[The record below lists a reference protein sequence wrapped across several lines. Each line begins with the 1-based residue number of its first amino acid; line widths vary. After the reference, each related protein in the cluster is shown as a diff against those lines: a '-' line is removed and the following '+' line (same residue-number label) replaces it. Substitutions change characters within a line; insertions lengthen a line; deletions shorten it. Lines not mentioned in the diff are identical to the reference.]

1 MSRADYQ
8 NEYGRDLSAQACDRQ
23 LYSLKRSTVRAGVL
37 QAQID
42 QAQVLYDTL
51 LDTLTGRDLRWAQ
64 GKQLNVLG
72 RIVGQSREVVSRS
85 EDQWLRADDVLGSP
99 DNSPVWLAGV
109 PSYGQRLADDDEF
122 RLRIYGKIAKN
133 HTKHGS
139 LPEILWFVRQA
150 FGIDCGLQRI
160 GPLEGVLLVRDN
172 IPRYLLQELT
182 HMFSNTRADHQY
194 LLPLPAGARLTGI
207 ILRPANGFGPDMQSG
222 AADLAVG
229 VVVIRFMLG

>member
-8 NEYGRDLSAQACDRQ
+8 SEYGRDLSAQACDRQ
-23 LYSLKRSTVRAGVL
+23 LYSLKRSTVRAKVL

-42 QAQVLYDTL
+42 QAQALHDTL

-64 GKQLNVLG
+64 GKQLDVLG
-72 RIVGQSREVVSRS
+72 RMVGQSREVVSRS

-99 DNSPVWLAGV
+99 DNAPVWLAGV

-133 HTKHGS
+133 HTRHGS

-160 GPLEGVLLVRDN
+160 GKLEGVLLVRDN
-172 IPRYLLQELT
+172 IPRYLLQELA
-182 HMFSNTRADHQY
+182 HVFSNTRADHQY
-194 LLPLPAGARLTGI
+194 LLPLPAGARLVGL
-207 ILRPANGFGPDMQSG
+207 ILRPANGLGPDMESG
-222 AADLAVG
+222 APDVG
-229 VVVIRFMLG
+229 VVTVLIQF

>member
-1 MSRADYQ
+1 MSRADYLKD
-8 NEYGRDLSAQACDRQ
+8 YGRDLAAQACDRQ

-42 QAQVLYDTL
+42 QIQALYDTL
-51 LDTLTGRDLRWAQ
+51 VEVLIGRDVRWAK
-64 GKQLNVLG
+64 GKQLDVLG
-72 RIVGQSREVVSRS
+72 RIVGQGREVVSRT
-85 EDQWLRADDVLGSP
+85 EAQWLRADDVLGSP
-99 DNSPVWLAGV
+99 DNAPVWLAGV
-109 PSYGQRLADDDEF
+109 PSFGNRRADDDEF
-122 RLRIYGKIAKN
+122 RLRILGKIAKN

-182 HMFSNTRADHQY
+182 SVFSDTRADHQY
-194 LLPLPAGARLTGI
+194 LLPLPAGARLVGI
-207 ILRPANGFGPDMQSG
+207 VLRPPKGFGPDMETG
-222 AADLAVG
+222 APDVG
-229 VVVIRFMLG
+229 VVTVLIPF

>member
-1 MSRADYQ
+1 MNGAHYQ
-8 NEYGRDLSAQACDRQ
+8 NDYGRDLAAQACDRQ
-23 LYSLKRSTVRAGVL
+23 LYSLKRSTVRGSVL

-42 QAQVLYDTL
+42 QAQALYDTM
-51 LDTLTGRDLRWAQ
+51 LDTLTGRDLRWAL
-64 GKQLNVLG
+64 GKQLDVLG

-99 DNSPVWLAGV
+99 DNAPVWLAGV
-109 PSYGQRLADDDEF
+109 PSFGKRRADDDEF

-150 FGIDCGLQRI
+150 FGIDCGLQRV

-182 HMFSNTRADHQY
+182 SVFSDTRADLQY
-194 LLPLPAGARLTGI
+194 LLPLPAGARLVGI
-207 ILRPANGFGPDMQSG
+207 ILRPANGFGPDMESG
-222 AADLAVG
+222 APDVG
-229 VVVIRFMLG
+229 VATVLVRL

>member
-1 MSRADYQ
+1 MSRTDYQ
-8 NEYGRDLSAQACDRQ
+8 YEYGRDLSAQACDRQ
-23 LYSLKRSTVRAGVL
+23 LYSLKRATVRVGVL

-42 QAQVLYDTL
+42 QAQALYDTL
-51 LDTLTGRDLRWAQ
+51 LDTLIGRDLRWAQ
-64 GKQLNVLG
+64 GKQLDVLG

-99 DNSPVWLAGV
+99 DNAPVWLAGV

-122 RLRIYGKIAKN
+122 RLRICGKIAKN

-139 LPEILWFVRQA
+139 LPEILWFVHQA

-182 HMFSNTRADHQY
+182 HVFSNTRADHQY
-194 LLPLPAGARLTGI
+194 LLPLPAGTRLRGVI
-207 ILRPANGFGPDMQSG
+207 PRPAKGFGPDRVDG
-222 AADLAVG
+222 AVDVG
-229 VVVIRFMLG
+229 VLIVVLWFASN

>member
-1 MSRADYQ
+1 MSRAEYQ
-8 NEYGRDLSAQACDRQ
+8 NEYGRNLSAQACDRQ

-42 QAQVLYDTL
+42 QAQALYDTL
-51 LDTLTGRDLRWAQ
+51 LDTLIGRDLRWAQ
-64 GKQLNVLG
+64 GKQLDVLG

-85 EDQWLRADDVLGSP
+85 EDQWLRADDVPGSP
-99 DNSPVWLAGV
+99 DNAPVWLAGV

-133 HTKHGS
+133 HTRHGS

-182 HMFSNTRADHQY
+182 SVFSNTRADNQY
-194 LLPLPAGARLTGI
+194 LLPLPAGARVVGI
-207 ILRPANGFGPDMQSG
+207 ILRPGNGFGPDMGSG
-222 AADLAVG
+222 AVDSGAVT
-229 VVVIRFMLG
+229 VVIRFVSG

>member
-42 QAQVLYDTL
+42 QAQALYDTL
-51 LDTLTGRDLRWAQ
+51 LDTLIGRDLRWAQ
-64 GKQLNVLG
+64 GKQLDVLG

-99 DNSPVWLAGV
+99 DNAPVWLAGV

-133 HTKHGS
+133 HTRHGS

-150 FGIDCGLQRI
+150 FGIDCGLQRV

-172 IPRYLLQELT
+172 IARYLLQELI
-182 HMFSNTRADHQY
+182 HVFSNTRADHQY
-194 LLPLPAGARLTGI
+194 LLPLPAGARLVGL
-207 ILRPANGFGPDMQSG
+207 ILRPANGLGPDMESG
-222 AADLAVG
+222 APDVG
-229 VVVIRFMLG
+229 GVTVLIQF